1 MAYIVS
7 GQAGQSAVAYLRAT
21 PVQAL
26 DKAIE
31 MIGAGCADVTI
42 EDQASPAFSH
52 AEFDKVY
59 LSKQSHLTT
68 LWCVNQSALQ
78 ARAKSIG
85 LAHDCQG
92 IGY

>member
-1 MAYIVS
+1 VAYIVS

-26 DKAIE
+26 DKALE

-68 LWCVNQSALQ
+68 LWLRQ
-78 ARAKSIG
+78 SIG
-85 LAHDCQG
+85 FAG
-92 IGY
+92 TR